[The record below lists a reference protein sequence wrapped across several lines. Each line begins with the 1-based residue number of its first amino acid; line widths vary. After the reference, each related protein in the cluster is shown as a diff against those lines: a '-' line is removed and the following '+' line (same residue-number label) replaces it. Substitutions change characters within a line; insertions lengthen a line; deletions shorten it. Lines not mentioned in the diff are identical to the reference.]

1 MPYILSDLSRT
12 PFSGI
17 AVNKKLLN
25 ICTKWIDEGN
35 AVFYPPSD
43 QCTVLNFTGN
53 LGAAT
58 GIFYSTMFQLRKWEF
73 NVKKAGETI
82 EVSPV
87 HQQYYQL
94 TQKKKEDLESRIK
107 KGLASAS
114 QSVADLELLEH
125 DLRKY
130 QDFIKYFGMEYNE
143 ESGSFE
149 NTKNNDEHT
158 LKANFL
164 EMQSPEDTEKNS
176 KLKDIPIVEKKLLEE
191 KWKAYN
197 TWKEI
202 FIPEVKKRYVRI
214 QGLVNSREKS
224 VEEYKEWL
232 KPVVARHKLIEEG
245 FENPKVAGRYKTLF
259 VNSIGQ
265 AISYNNMTVWAWKSF
280 APSELQK
287 ASGEIIAK
295 ARLNKLIDPY
305 DKWTR
310 DNIIFH
316 PEHGIQATYPW
327 VTKELVDQ
335 WVKEIKSEYLSSS
348 NKLYYIF
355 FVLSFDRTNIKFP
368 TGSEIEDVDVGLNSN
383 MMSQNILLAKLLE
396 IKAQQAELERHIN
409 AMLGIQNDIGE
420 FKTSE
425 IKKPGLSESFDKF
438 FNIELISLKR
448 KGPYE
453 TDFEDRIT
461 KFYLKQM
468 GGGWYATMLKFIKD
482 KVGFGEI
489 SS

>member
-94 TQKKKEDLESRIK
+94 TQKQKEDLESRIK

-149 NTKNNDEHT
+149 NTKNNT
-158 LKANFL
+158 IT
-164 EMQSPEDTEKNS
+164 MYIST
-176 KLKDIPIVEKKLLEE
+176 
-191 KWKAYN
+191 
-197 TWKEI
+197 
-202 FIPEVKKRYVRI
+202 RI
-214 QGLVNSREKS
+214 
-224 VEEYKEWL
+224 
-232 KPVVARHKLIEEG
+232 
-245 FENPKVAGRYKTLF
+245 
-259 VNSIGQ
+259 
-265 AISYNNMTVWAWKSF
+265 
-280 APSELQK
+280 
-287 ASGEIIAK
+287 
-295 ARLNKLIDPY
+295 
-305 DKWTR
+305 
-310 DNIIFH
+310 
-316 PEHGIQATYPW
+316 
-327 VTKELVDQ
+327 
-335 WVKEIKSEYLSSS
+335 
-348 NKLYYIF
+348 
-355 FVLSFDRTNIKFP
+355 
-368 TGSEIEDVDVGLNSN
+368 
-383 MMSQNILLAKLLE
+383 NILLVQLTSHALSNST
-396 IKAQQAELERHIN
+396 R
-409 AMLGIQNDIGE
+409 E
-420 FKTSE
+420 F
-425 IKKPGLSESFDKF
+425 LV
-438 FNIELISLKR
+438 
-448 KGPYE
+448 
-453 TDFEDRIT
+453 
-461 KFYLKQM
+461 
-468 GGGWYATMLKFIKD
+468 FI
-482 KVGFGEI
+482 
-489 SS
+489 